1 MTVNAGD
8 KQSIG
13 SQGLELTR
21 LGLGGTSYANMYS
34 AVSESVAVDIIAAA
48 FGVGIRYF
56 DTAPLYGFGL
66 SESRLGA
73 GLAQVDRA
81 GCVVS
86 SKVGYTLV
94 PRGTSKP
101 PVEVF
106 VDTPPLASAFDYSRD
121 TILRSLDES
130 LERLKLSRIDL
141 VYVHDPDRCISIDL
155 NFDPNQETDY
165 KQVLDETFPALA
177 ELRSQGVIGAIGVGM
192 NQWQM
197 LCDFARAADFDCFL
211 LAGRYTLLEQNSAAE
226 LLPLCQERNIRI
238 VIGGPYNSGILASG
252 AVDGAYYNYAAA
264 PDEILEKTRQ
274 IEAVCRRHGVALA
287 AAALQ
292 FPFGHPAV
300 AAVIPGARSVSELE
314 ANVLHFATEIP
325 SQMWQELRELGLL
338 HPEAPLPA

>member
-1 MTVNAGD
+1 MLGFGAWGIGWTKPEEGD
-8 KQSIG
+8 GVGRLLNRALDLGINLIDSSAAYRWSEELIAKYVGHRRDEFIFATKCG
-13 SQGLELTR
+13 SGRVLQPDGEWVQTLD
-21 LGLGGTSYANMYS
+21 YS
-34 AVSESVAVDIIAAA
+34 AKAIAPN
-48 FGVGIRYF
+48 I
-56 DTAPLYGFGL
+56 
-66 SESRLGA
+66 
-73 GLAQVDRA
+73 DR
-81 GCVVS
+81 
-86 SKVGYTLV
+86 
-94 PRGTSKP
+94 
-101 PVEVF
+101 
-106 VDTPPLASAFDYSRD
+106 
-121 TILRSLDES
+121 S
-130 LERLKLSRIDL
+130 LERLKTDHVDILLI
-141 VYVHDPDRCISIDL
+141 HDPDEGATLWSPGA
-155 NFDPNQETDY
+155 DPFAVSHFADVMEQTY
-165 KQVLDETFPALA
+165 PVLDD
-177 ELRSQGVIGAIGVGM
+177 LRSQNVIKAIGLGM

>member
-1 MTVNAGD
+1 VYAGD

-13 SQGLELTR
+13 NQGLEVTQ

-34 AVSESVAVDIIAAA
+34 AVSKGVAVDTITSA
-48 FGVGIRYF
+48 FGAGIRYF

-66 SESRLGA
+66 SETRLGA
-73 GLAQVDRA
+73 GLGQLDRA
-81 GCVVS
+81 ECVVS

-94 PRGTSKP
+94 PRGTSEP

-121 TILRSLDES
+121 AILRSLDES
-130 LERLKLSRIDL
+130 LERLNLSRIDL

-165 KQVLDETFPALA
+165 RQVLDETFPALA
-177 ELRSQGVIGAIGVGM
+177 ELRCQGVIGAIGVGI

-211 LAGRYTLLEQNSAAE
+211 LAGRYTLLEQNSVTE
-226 LLPLCQERNIRI
+226 LLRLCQEKQIRI
-238 VIGGPYNSGILASG
+238 VVGGPYNSGILASG
-252 AVDGAYYNYAAA
+252 PVDGAYYNYAAA
-264 PDEILEKTRQ
+264 PRDVMKKTGE

-292 FPFGHPAV
+292 FPFGHPSVV
-300 AAVIPGARSVSELE
+300 AAIPGARSVAELQE
-314 ANVLHFATEIP
+314 NVAHFETEIP
-325 SQMWQELRELGLL
+325 SQMWQELRALGLL
-338 HPEAPLPA
+338 HPEAPLPS

>member
-1 MTVNAGD
+1 MDAGD

-13 SQGLELTR
+13 DQGLEVTQ

-34 AVSESVAVDIIAAA
+34 AVTEPVAVDTIRSA
-48 FGVGIRYF
+48 FDAGIRYF

-73 GLAQVDRA
+73 GLEHLDRA
-81 GCVVS
+81 ECVVS

-94 PRGTSKP
+94 PRGTSEP
-101 PVEVF
+101 PVEIF

-121 TILRSLDES
+121 TILRSIDES
-130 LERLKLSRIDL
+130 MERLHLSRIDL

-165 KQVLDETFPALA
+165 RQVLDETFPALA
-177 ELRSQGVIGAIGVGM
+177 ELRSQGVIGALGVGM

-211 LAGRYTLLEQNSAAE
+211 LAGRYTLLEQNSVTE
-226 LLPLCQERNIRI
+226 LLPLCQEKKIRI
-238 VIGGPYNSGILASG
+238 VVGGPYNSGILASG
-252 AVDGAYYNYAAA
+252 PVDGAYYNYATA
-264 PDEILEKTRQ
+264 PPDVMKKTRE
-274 IEAVCRRHGVALA
+274 IEAVCQRHGVALA

-292 FPFGHPAV
+292 FPFGHPSV
-300 AAVIPGARSVSELE
+300 ASVIPGARAVAELQE
-314 ANVLHFATEIP
+314 NVAHFATEIP
-325 SQMWQELRELGLL
+325 SQMWQELQELGLL
-338 HPEAPLPA
+338 HPEAPLPR

>member
-1 MTVNAGD
+1 
-8 KQSIG
+8 
-13 SQGLELTR
+13 
-21 LGLGGTSYANMYS
+21 MYS
-34 AVSESVAVDIIAAA
+34 AVSESAAVDIIQAA
-48 FGVGIRYF
+48 FGIGIRYF

-81 GCVVS
+81 ECIIS

-94 PRGTSKP
+94 PRGTSEP

-106 VDTPPLASAFDYSRD
+106 VDTPPLASSFDYSRD
-121 TILRSLDES
+121 AILRSLDES

-141 VYVHDPDRCISIDL
+141 VYVHDPDRCVSIDV

-165 KQVLDETFPALA
+165 QQVLDETFPALA

-211 LAGRYTLLEQNSAAE
+211 LAGRYTLLEQNSVEE
-226 LLPLCQERNIRI
+226 LLPLCQERNVRI

-252 AVDGAYYNYAAA
+252 AVDGAYYNYSAA
-264 PDEILEKTRQ
+264 PDHIMEKTRQ

-292 FPFGHPAV
+292 FPCGHPAV
-300 AAVIPGARSVSELE
+300 ASVIPGARSVAELE
-314 ANVLHFATEIP
+314 ENVVHFAAEIP
-325 SQMWQELRELGLL
+325 SQMWHELRELGLL
-338 HPEAPLPA
+338 HPQAPLPA

>member
-1 MTVNAGD
+1 MNAGD

-13 SQGLELTR
+13 NQGLEVTQ

-34 AVSESVAVDIIAAA
+34 AVSEGVAVDTITSA
-48 FGVGIRYF
+48 FDAGIRYF

-66 SESRLGA
+66 SETRLGA
-73 GLAQVDRA
+73 GLGQLDRA
-81 GCVVS
+81 ECVVS

-94 PRGTSKP
+94 PSGTSEP

-121 TILRSLDES
+121 AILRSLDES
-130 LERLKLSRIDL
+130 LECLNLSRIDL

-165 KQVLDETFPALA
+165 RQVLDETFPALA
-177 ELRSQGVIGAIGVGM
+177 ELRGQGVIGAIGVGI

-197 LCDFARAADFDCFL
+197 LCDFARAGDFDCFL
-211 LAGRYTLLEQNSAAE
+211 LAGRYTLLEQNSVTE
-226 LLPLCQERNIRI
+226 LLPLCQEKQIRI
-238 VIGGPYNSGILASG
+238 VVGGPYNSGILASG
-252 AVDGAYYNYAAA
+252 PVDGAYYNYAVA
-264 PDEILEKTRQ
+264 PRDVMKKTGE

-292 FPFGHPAV
+292 FPFGHPSV
-300 AAVIPGARSVSELE
+300 VAVIPGARSVAELE
-314 ANVLHFATEIP
+314 ENVVHFETEIP
-325 SQMWQELRELGLL
+325 SQMWQELRALGLL
-338 HPEAPLPA
+338 HPQAPLPS